1 MSYSED
7 LRERA
12 LAFIKKEGNISEASR
27 LFGICRPALYRWMKK
42 KELGQSLKD
51 PPPRRPWKKINPDIL
66 KELVKQHPGWE
77 GKDYAREMGVSRN
90 GIYKALKNLKITR
103 KKSPFAIKNGMK
115 ESARYFYS
123 PSGIQKTKTLST
135 LTKVG

>member
-42 KELGQSLKD
+42 KELGPQYMTQPTISM
-51 PPPRRPWKKINPDIL
+51 
-66 KELVKQHPGWE
+66 QAQE
-77 GKDYAREMGVSRN
+77 GK
-90 GIYKALKNLKITR
+90 TR
-103 KKSPFAIKNGMK
+103 D
-115 ESARYFYS
+115 
-123 PSGIQKTKTLST
+123 
-135 LTKVG
+135 